1 MNTSKTMINNLTTGN
16 VTTQLLKF
24 SYPFALSNLLQ
35 VTYNIVDMIIVGH
48 FIGKEGLSAVSIGSD
63 LLTFCMMLGFG
74 FASAG
79 QVMISQYVGLDDK
92 KAISRTIGTMFT
104 FILSIAVVLS
114 IIALG
119 STNGLLRLLRTPA
132 EVFGQARGYT
142 YVSFCGLFFIFGYNC
157 VSAILRG
164 MGDSKRPFVFIA
176 IASIVNLILTLLFVA
191 VSQMGVAGAA
201 LATIIGQATSFI
213 CALIYLYKKKESFGF
228 DFKPKS
234 FAIEKIKLK
243 MLARL
248 GIPLALQNAAVMVS
262 MLFVNSNINSYGV
275 VASAVTGIGNKL
287 RSVMSIISSS
297 IGTAGSAMIGQ
308 NLGAG
313 KPERIKRIVNT
324 ILLICIG
331 AFLVISTTFIVFS
344 KQVFMIF
351 SNDPEVLKMAPSYMW
366 VLAVYFLTF
375 ALMSPFN
382 AVVNGL
388 GHASLGFFIGMMDG
402 VVTRIGL
409 AVLLGITFN
418 MGIMGF
424 WLGSAAAGITAALI
438 GGTYYY
444 SGRWKKRKLLVDMK

>member
-1 MNTSKTMINNLTTGN
+1 MSTSKAMINNLTTGN
-16 VTTQLLKF
+16 VTSQLLKF
-24 SYPFALSNLLQ
+24 AYPFALSNLLQ
-35 VTYNIVDMIIVGH
+35 VTYNIVDMILVGQ

-63 LLTFCMMLGFG
+63 LMSFGMLLGFG

-79 QVMISQYVGLDDK
+79 QIMISQYVGLDNK

-104 FILSIAVVLS
+104 FILSISIVLS
-114 IIALG
+114 FIALG
-119 STNGLLRLLRTPA
+119 SADIMLRLLRTPA
-132 EVFGQARGYT
+132 AVFSQARSYT

-157 VSAILRG
+157 ISAILRG

-176 IASIVNLILTLLFVA
+176 IASVVNFVLTLLFVA
-191 VSQMGVAGAA
+191 VFHLGVAGAA
-201 LATIIGQATSFI
+201 LATIIGQAVSFI
-213 CALIYLYKKKESFGF
+213 FALIYLYKKKESFGF

-234 FAIEKIKLK
+234 FAIEKAKLK

-262 MLFVNSNINSYGV
+262 MLFVNSHINSYGV

-287 RSVMSIISSS
+287 RSVMSIISNS

-313 KPERIKRIVNT
+313 KPERVKRIVNT
-324 ILLICIG
+324 TLLICIG
-331 AFLVISTTFIVFS
+331 AFLVISIPFIVFS

-351 SNDPEVLKMAPSYMW
+351 SSDPEVLEMAPSYMW
-366 VLAVYFLTF
+366 VLTVYFLTF
-375 ALMSPFN
+375 ALMSPYK

-388 GHASLGFFIGMMDG
+388 GHASLGFAIGIMDG
-402 VVTRIGL
+402 VITRIGL

-418 MGIMGF
+418 MGVMGF
-424 WLGSAAAGITAALI
+424 WFGSAAAGITAALI
-438 GGTYYY
+438 GGIYYY